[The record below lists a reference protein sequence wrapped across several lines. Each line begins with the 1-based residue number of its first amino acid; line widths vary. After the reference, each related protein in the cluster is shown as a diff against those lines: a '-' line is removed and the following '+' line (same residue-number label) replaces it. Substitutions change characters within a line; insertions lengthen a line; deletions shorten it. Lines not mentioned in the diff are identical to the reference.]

1 MAEPKRCPWCLGDP
15 EMTAYHDEEWGVPL
29 HDDRRIFEFLV
40 LETAQAGLSWSTI
53 LHRRDGYRAAFAK
66 FDVDRVAKYGAKDL
80 DRLLHDARII
90 RNRLKIRA
98 TVTNAQAFHKV
109 RDEFGSFDRYMWE
122 FVGGR
127 PKQGRRRSLAQLP
140 AYTKEAE
147 RFSGDLRSRGFK
159 FIGPTV
165 VYAHMQATGMVNDHL
180 VSCYRYP
187 VIERLGQR

>member
-1 MAEPKRCPWCLGDP
+1 MAEPRRCPWCVGDP
-15 EMTAYHDEEWGVPL
+15 EMTAYHDDEWGVPL

-53 LHRRDGYRAAFAK
+53 LHRRNGYRAAFAR
-66 FDVDRVAKYGAKDL
+66 FDVDRVARFGAKDIG
-80 DRLLHDARII
+80 RLLKDARII
-90 RNRLKIRA
+90 RNRLKVQA
-98 TVTNAQAFHKV
+98 TVTNAQAFQAV
-109 RDEFGSFDRYMWE
+109 RDEFGSFDKYMWG

-140 AYTKEAE
+140 AYTPEAV
-147 RFSGDLRSRGFK
+147 RFSEDLRSRGFK

-180 VSCYRYP
+180 VSCFRYP
-187 VIERLGQR
+187 VVQRLGRA